1 MFGGTGGRGGGGGG
15 GFGGSSGGGGGVITA
30 AVKTMHTF
38 ETKHVP
44 SEFGDAEPRVIEIEG
59 GNSPVEI
66 RFKSSS
72 SSVRI
77 TQDHKTADQSQPEYN
92 EYDEEPKRIITQV
105 RKPIIQEVKEIITPY
120 RKVIQEIEPVIEQI
134 HTVVTQGDKRP
145 SSGGFGGGSSS
156 GGGSSGGGFGG
167 GSSGGRGGFG
177 GGSSSGGGRIEQ
189 YDITSG
195 QNKIYKKK

>member
-1 MFGGTGGRGGGGGG
+1 MFGGTGGGGG
-15 GFGGSSGGGGGVITA
+15 GFGGSGGGVINA
-30 AVKTMHTF
+30 AVRTMHTF

-44 SEFGDAEPRVIEIEG
+44 SDFGEPEPKVIEIEG

-77 TQDHKTADQSQPEYN
+77 SQDHKTAEQTQPEYN

-145 SSGGFGGGSSS
+145 SSNGNGFGSGSSS
-156 GGGSSGGGFGG
+156 GRGSSGGGRGGYGGGSSGGGGG
-167 GSSGGRGGFG
+167 YD

-189 YDITSG
+189 YDISSG
-195 QNKIYKKK
+195 QSKIYKKK